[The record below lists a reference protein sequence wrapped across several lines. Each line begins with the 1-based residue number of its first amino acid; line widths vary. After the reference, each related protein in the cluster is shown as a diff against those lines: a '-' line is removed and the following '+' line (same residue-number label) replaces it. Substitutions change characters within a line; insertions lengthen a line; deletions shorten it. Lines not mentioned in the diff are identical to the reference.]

1 MFWKSKWHII
11 ASKVLSFKL
20 SFQTFGSVSMHCVS
34 WMNFALIFEWRLKN
48 FKFFHFLNFLKKIEK
63 NWNFLGFEGAVKKN
77 SVCWILTLR
86 NTAAVC
92 GVLCHGC
99 EQAFGSLWQFGALA
113 KAPSQNANRPI
124 GVRIVLKYRLN
135 KAYTNVNRH
144 VMMYLLCCLMYN
156 TTHKKFSIKYATE
169 EGQMFIFDQIKLLLP
184 ITFV

>member
-1 MFWKSKWHII
+1 MLSIFQGFGRVDDVLELQKFYLLSK
-11 ASKVLSFKL
+11 
-20 SFQTFGSVSMHCVS
+20 
-34 WMNFALIFEWRLKN
+34 IFEPLAW
-48 FKFFHFLNFLKKIEK
+48 FQCI
-63 NWNFLGFEGAVKKN
+63 V
-77 SVCWILTLR
+77 R

-92 GVLCHGC
+92 GVLPHGC

-135 KAYTNVNRH
+135 KAYTNVNQH

-156 TTHKKFSIKYATE
+156 TTHKKFPIKYATE